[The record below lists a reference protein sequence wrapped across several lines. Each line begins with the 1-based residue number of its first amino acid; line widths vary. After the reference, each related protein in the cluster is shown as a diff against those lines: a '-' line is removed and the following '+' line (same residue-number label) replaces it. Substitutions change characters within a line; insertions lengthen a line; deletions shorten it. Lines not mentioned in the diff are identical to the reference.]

1 MKKISLILIIILGIA
16 TYLQKTDTGS
26 NPFLINNEQN
36 DRIALNISKAYQNRL
51 SNVQVKGQ
59 GIIQRVLRDDNQ
71 GRRHQKFILHLP
83 SGQSLLI
90 AHNIDL
96 APRIKDLKK
105 GDSIEFYGEY
115 EWNSKGGIVHWTHR
129 DPGGRHINGW
139 LKHNNRSYQ

>member
-1 MKKISLILIIILGIA
+1 MKKISIVLVLLLGISA
-16 TYLQKTDTGS
+16 YLQNPSLTSHSVDSQASS
-26 NPFLINNEQN
+26 NNQSVSRAFN
-36 DRIALNISKAYQNRL
+36 SHL
-51 SNVQVKGQ
+51 SNIQVLGSGQ
-59 GIIQRVLRDDNQ
+59 VSRILRDDNQ

-115 EWNSKGGIVHWTHR
+115 EWNSKGGIVHWTHH
-129 DPGGRHINGW
+129 DPSGRHIDGW
-139 LKHNNRSYQ
+139 LKHNSRMYH